1 VSRLLF
7 LKKIMKTQTL
17 KKISK
22 NKLSVLCGVFLMCFF
37 TTFAG
42 VGFAKADNEENR
54 EIEQKIVNYVNQERA
69 EESLGQLSRS
79 KVLDKAAK
87 MKAQDM
93 LGNDYFAHTSPAG
106 LDSWHWFKEVDYK
119 YKYAGEN
126 LGMDFRTAEAVHQ
139 AWMESPTHRENI
151 VSSNYDEIGVAVLDG
166 IIDNEE
172 TKVGVQMFGKKLSS
186 GAVEA
191 ERVMEGLSRKE
202 TSSTK
207 KEKTTGGDTK
217 EQNLIQ
223 EVTVEPWEGE
233 TKDEILI
240 FAGVEGNLKE
250 ANALLGKERFK
261 LEELRKGVYMNLIPV
276 ENENVLKEGISVE
289 VVDSEG
295 KKETAQ
301 VSEDQYAEY
310 VAKKQEQEKGQE
322 KESAVFAGFY
332 KNDFVELLRK
342 WVNQTGLI
350 ILVMAL
356 LLLTAFNVWVLEKE
370 EERLLK
376 TMKK

>member
-1 VSRLLF
+1 
-7 LKKIMKTQTL
+7 
-17 KKISK
+17 
-22 NKLSVLCGVFLMCFF
+22 
-37 TTFAG
+37 
-42 VGFAKADNEENR
+42 
-54 EIEQKIVNYVNQERA
+54 
-69 EESLGQLSRS
+69 
-79 KVLDKAAK
+79 
-87 MKAQDM
+87 
-93 LGNDYFAHTSPAG
+93 
-106 LDSWHWFKEVDYK
+106 
-119 YKYAGEN
+119 
-126 LGMDFRTAEAVHQ
+126 
-139 AWMESPTHRENI
+139 
-151 VSSNYDEIGVAVLDG
+151 
-166 IIDNEE
+166 
-172 TKVGVQMFGKKLSS
+172 
-186 GAVEA
+186 
-191 ERVMEGLSRKE
+191 
-202 TSSTK
+202 
-207 KEKTTGGDTK
+207 
-217 EQNLIQ
+217 
-223 EVTVEPWEGE
+223 
-233 TKDEILI
+233 
-240 FAGVEGNLKE
+240 
-250 ANALLGKERFK
+250 LGKEKFK